1 MRQICEALRSEPVTF
16 YFLCSLRPESPE
28 QHLLTNIA
36 EVPSA
41 ALRTGSSAARYKAS
55 VSNMSAKRFAQD
67 DGFVVG

>member
-1 MRQICEALRSEPVTF
+1 VSF

-41 ALRTGSSAARYKAS
+41 ARYKAS